1 MPCAIPLRHDFDAFT
16 LRQLARRYGDN
27 RQIRRLLALAAVYDG
42 MNRTEAARIG
52 GMDRQT
58 LRDWVHRFNQDGPDG
73 LTNREGAGR
82 RRLLSDEQMRELAR
96 IVETGPDRETDSVV
110 RWRRIDL
117 VRIISERFAV
127 TCSESVVSDYL
138 AELGFTHISGRP
150 QHPAQEPEVIEA
162 FKKTSPTR
170 SLHT

>member
-16 LRQLARRYGDN
+16 LRQLARRYGEN
-27 RQIRRLLALAAVYDG
+27 WQIRRLLALAAVYEG

-82 RRLLSDEQMRELAR
+82 RRLLSDEQMRELAH
-96 IVETGPDRETDSVV
+96 IAETGPDR
-110 RWRRIDL
+110 
-117 VRIISERFAV
+117 
-127 TCSESVVSDYL
+127 
-138 AELGFTHISGRP
+138 
-150 QHPAQEPEVIEA
+150 
-162 FKKTSPTR
+162 
-170 SLHT
+170 